1 MRVTTYFESEV
12 VSLEEQDIV
21 QALWAVV
28 DCAMA
33 HRATGYVEAS
43 TRRCPITQRR
53 AYDLLRKLNI
63 SGYADLFEED

>member
-1 MRVTTYFESEV
+1 MRITTYFEGEI
-12 VSLEEQDIV
+12 VSLGEQDII

-33 HRATGYVEAS
+33 LRTTTCVEE
-43 TRRCPITQRR
+43 TTQQR